1 MNRQLT
7 IAEINALTT
16 LQKRLKL
23 GLKTT
28 PTNRGFALLSVLSLD
43 VEDVASMS
51 YRDLAMVA
59 AANNAGIPLE
69 VVSRKVREAD
79 PLVEKYGRRLWSD
92 MADPSSKYYLGLPYK
107 NQAEATIHKLEG
119 LDLYASFPSKREL
132 DPLVDEYLSKRGGTF
147 VKSVGES
154 GRNEVRRILIDSY
167 RETGTW
173 EAFDK
178 KFREEFSYTQ
188 KWKRYQIYR
197 TEHALA
203 ANSAYFNIA
212 DQIEAIDGFNI
223 ILGPRPCPW
232 CQFMASFTHTR
243 GEDRPPYHPTC
254 QCLPS
259 PVFKGVGDRLGRK
272 VDSDALSFMKE
283 NEYLRLKQNYATFQ
297 AATAIS

>member
-1 MNRQLT
+1 MRQLT
-7 IAEINALTT
+7 IAEIRTLTDF
-16 LQKRLKL
+16 QKRLKL
-23 GLKTT
+23 GIVTN
-28 PTNRGFALLSVLSLD
+28 PTAKGRALLMFLSLD
-43 VEDVASMS
+43 VEDVASMPL
-51 YRDLAMVA
+51 RDLAYYMA
-59 AANNAGIPLE
+59 AYNEGVPVE
-69 VVSRKVREAD
+69 VVSRLVREKD
-79 PLVEKYGRRLWSD
+79 PLVEKFGRRLWSD

-147 VKSVGES
+147 IKSVGES

-203 ANSAYFNIA
+203 ANNAYFSIA
-212 DQIEAIDGFNI
+212 DQLEKISGFNI
-223 ILGPRPCPW
+223 ILGPKPCVW
-232 CQFMASFTHTR
+232 CLYMASFTHKST
-243 GEDRPPYHPTC
+243 EQRPPYHPNC
-254 QCLPS
+254 CCLPDPFVDGIS
-259 PVFKGVGDRLGRK
+259 HNVGRK